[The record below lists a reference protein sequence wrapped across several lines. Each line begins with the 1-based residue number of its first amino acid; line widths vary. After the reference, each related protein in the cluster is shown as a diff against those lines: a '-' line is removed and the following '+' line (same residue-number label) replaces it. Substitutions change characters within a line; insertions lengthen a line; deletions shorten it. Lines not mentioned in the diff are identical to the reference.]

1 MPFNIPILL
10 TWFRVV
16 LIPIFAVLFYLPSEW
31 LASHYASWIGAGIF
45 AFACATDWLD
55 GYLARRWHQTSRF
68 GAFLDPVADKL
79 IVATALIL
87 LVDLGRT
94 YAIYAIIIIGRE
106 ITISALREWMA
117 QIGQSQNVA
126 VAYVGKLKTVAQM
139 IAITLLLIGSTDFYG
154 IDLLCIGNGLMVLA
168 VILTLWSMFY
178 YLKVASKHFS
188 DEKPDLKT

>member
-1 MPFNIPILL
+1 MPFNFPILL

-31 LASHYASWIGAGIF
+31 LAPHYASWIGAGIF
-45 AFACATDWLD
+45 AFACVTDWLD

-87 LVDLGRT
+87 LVDLNRT

-126 VAYVGKLKTVAQM
+126 VAYIGKLKTVAQM
-139 IAITLLLIGSTDFYG
+139 VAITLLLIGSSDFYG
-154 IDLLCIGNGLMVLA
+154 LDLLFVGNSLMVLA

-178 YLKVASKHFS
+178 YLKVASKYFS
-188 DEKPDLKT
+188 DDKPDLKT